1 MQDPAASAEGHQ
13 RLISRMMHFKHHP
26 GVHAALAYPWGE
38 GVLRGITG
46 PRAWQR
52 DVMTAIGAHLG
63 NPATRF
69 TPCRIARASGH
80 GIGKSA
86 LIAMLVKWGLDT
98 GVDARIV
105 ITANTES
112 QLLTKT
118 APEIV
123 KWHNLSIT
131 KGWFRPTATSLVS
144 TALGHDRSWR
154 SDLVTWSVTNTEAFA
169 GLHNQG
175 KRIILVFDEA
185 SGIPAK
191 VWEVAL
197 GALTDEETEII
208 FLAFGNPTHNT
219 GPFRECFG
227 RFRNLWDAK
236 QIDSRDVEGTN
247 KAYLDELVETY
258 GEDSDIVRVR
268 VRGQFPSSSSMQFI
282 GTALVDAARVRPP
295 YPLIS
300 DPIIF
305 GLDCARFGDDHSTL
319 AIRHGRDA
327 RTRPW
332 KRWHKQDSMTLAG
345 DVALQ
350 AQLHCPDAIF
360 VDAGN
365 IGAAVIDRLR
375 QLGVPNV
382 HEVWFGAQGREAHW
396 SGEMRVKTA
405 NKRSEMWTNMRGWLE
420 GGAIPDE
427 ETLATDLTGVEYGYA
442 ADQVSIQLEKKEH
455 MKARGLASPDDAD
468 ALALTFA
475 EPVMPLMIQPYV
487 HPSREEW
494 PERQREDRRSERQR
508 QEDEYAEIY
517 AQLSE
522 PNPFWPRDIYD

>member
-1 MQDPAASAEGHQ
+1 MFPTRGAPVPAPAVSPEDRQLLIDHMMQRRHDPAGHAK
-13 RLISRMMHFKHHP
+13 LI
-26 GVHAALAYPWGE
+26 YPWGE
-38 GVLRGITG
+38 GVLRGIAG
-46 PRAWQR
+46 PRAWQC
-52 DVMTAIGAHLG
+52 DVMAAIGVHLT
-63 NPATRF
+63 NPETRF

-98 GVDARIV
+98 GIDTRIV

-123 KWHNLSIT
+123 KWHNLSHT
-131 KGWFRPTATSLVS
+131 RDWFRPTATALVS
-144 TALGHDRSWR
+144 TDPGRDRSWR
-154 SDLVTWSVTNTEAFA
+154 SDLVTWSLTNTEAFA

-175 KRIILVFDEA
+175 KRIILIFDEA
-185 SGIPAK
+185 SGIPSK

-227 RFRNLWDAK
+227 RFRNLWNAK
-236 QIDSRDVEGTN
+236 QIDSREVEGTN

-268 VRGQFPSSSSMQFI
+268 VRGQFPSRSSMQFI
-282 GTALVDAARVRPP
+282 GTSLVDAARARPA

-332 KRWHKQDSMTLAG
+332 KRWHKQDAMTLAG

-350 AQLHCPDAIF
+350 AQLHRPDAIF

-375 QLGVPNV
+375 QLGVENV
-382 HEVWFGAQGREAHW
+382 HEVWFGGKGRDALW

-475 EPVMPLMIQPYV
+475 EPVMPLAITPRV
-487 HPSREEW
+487 HPSRDEMWRVEEGDYDLY
-494 PERQREDRRSERQR
+494 RDLNTDDDLYRDLRGED
-508 QEDEYAEIY
+508 
-517 AQLSE
+517 
-522 PNPFWPRDIYD
+522 